1 MTNFFQLNYMTL
13 IAFLVFFSFFV
24 WLKIYL
30 NKIGSIELNYVI
42 NTFGVIVAIYAFFV
56 IASTVLHNQVPKTK
70 LDTSYVEQSTNR
82 YQESVIRNTNQGK

>member
-24 WLKIYL
+24 WIKIYL
-30 NKIGSIELNYVI
+30 NNIGSIEFNYVI